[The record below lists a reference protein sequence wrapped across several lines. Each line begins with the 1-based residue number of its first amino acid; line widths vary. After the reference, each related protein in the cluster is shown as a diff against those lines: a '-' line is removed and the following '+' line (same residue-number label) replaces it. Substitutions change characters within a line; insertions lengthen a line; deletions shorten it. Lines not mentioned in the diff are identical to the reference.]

1 MIKIKNEEK
10 FEDDIILMINVS
22 EHVQRPE
29 DMLMFLGEYFKVVI
43 LRTETIAENIKNE
56 NGLQQQMDFFLTYE
70 IINYLGTACK
80 MFVENPR

>member
-1 MIKIKNEEK
+1 
-10 FEDDIILMINVS
+10 MINIS

-43 LRTETIAENIKNE
+43 LRTETIAENKKNE